1 MFMSRHIVTH
11 VTGVALS
18 SDDVRVLIEAFHV
31 NKSVRMLGLR
41 CELDGMTIVVNTHA
55 T

>member
-18 SDDVRVLIEAFHV
+18 DDVRVLIEALHV